1 MAELQ
6 SPIKL
11 GSIIP
16 WSLPIRND
24 AYLHQPHQAQ
34 PLHLSS
40 SSSDLTPLGESPAC
54 HEAKILVQ
62 QSISPKPRWSK
73 FMDTIFCVLLFLI
86 FGGSEVGKNF
96 FQENWLG
103 PSPQNQQLPLPIPHH
118 LSHLKHTTSPTFL
131 QIPNMTTPNPNN
143 TLHRFTPP
151 KPTPVFR
158 STAQVP
164 LFTIFN
170 SRPTSPCRA
179 KYSPGR
185 NLPVGKVE
193 EKLWWGWYFLS
204 LKVIEKNTTPSILA
218 RW

>member
-73 FMDTIFCVLLFLI
+73 FMDTIFCSVVPHFWRIRSWKKLLSRKLI
-86 FGGSEVGKNF
+86 
-96 FQENWLG
+96 G
-103 PSPQNQQLPLPIPHH
+103 PL
-118 LSHLKHTTSPTFL
+118 T
-131 QIPNMTTPNPNN
+131 
-143 TLHRFTPP
+143 P
-151 KPTPVFR
+151 KPTAP
-158 STAQVP
+158 
-164 LFTIFN
+164 FTH
-170 SRPTSPCRA
+170 SPPSF
-179 KYSPGR
+179 SPKTHNFT
-185 NLPVGKVE
+185 NLPSNPQHDNPKPQQHPSPLHPP
-193 EKLWWGWYFLS
+193 KTHTCLS
-204 LKVIEKNTTPSILA
+204 QHRAGTTLHDI
-218 RW
+218 